1 METVLVSDAESA
13 SPLVRPLLLSV
24 IIPARNEEAALPAC
38 LASLLAQSEPGFALG
53 QQWELILVNDDST
66 DRTREIAAEAAA
78 AHPGITLLDAPL
90 LDPHA
95 VHRGPTGK
103 TKACWLGAQH
113 ASKAARWL
121 LFTDADTVHESG
133 NLSRAMHEA
142 EKYKVELLSY
152 SPRQL
157 VTGLWQRALMPL
169 VFSELAIAYPPR
181 QVNDPTSRIAAANGQ
196 FLLIARETY
205 FAVGGHRA
213 LTTAIEDVE
222 LAQNVKRN
230 EHAIRFRYAADALST
245 RMYRNLQDMIEGWTK
260 NLALL
265 FSQPL
270 GLAFMRLIDLLLLVG
285 LPLVLIGMPM
295 LIYWKQFILFLLWV
309 RVLWRYYARVSGS
322 NFPFADCAL
331 SVFGIPLFV
340 FLLVRSWMQHR
351 IYKRVGW
358 KGRSYRA
365 TR

>member
-1 METVLVSDAESA
+1 METPAPSAAESPA
-13 SPLVRPLLLSV
+13 IPLRPLLLSV
-24 IIPARNEEAALPAC
+24 IIPGRNEEASLPAC

-53 QQWELILVNDDST
+53 RQWELILVNDDST
-66 DRTREIAAEAAA
+66 DRTRDLAAEAAA
-78 AHPGITLLDAPL
+78 LHPGITLLDAPP
-90 LDPHA
+90 LDLNA
-95 VHRGPTGK
+95 AQRGATGK
-103 TKACWLGAQH
+103 TKACWIGAQQ
-113 ASKAARWL
+113 AGKSARWL
-121 LFTDADTVHESG
+121 LFTDADTVHEPG
-133 NLSRAMHEA
+133 NLSRALHEA

-181 QVNDPTSRIAAANGQ
+181 QVNDPASHIAAANGQ

-213 LTTAIEDVE
+213 LTTTIEDVE

-230 EHAIRFRYAADALST
+230 KYAIRFRYAADALST
-245 RMYRNLQDMIEGWTK
+245 HMYRNLQDMIEGWTK

-265 FSQPL
+265 FSSPVW
-270 GLAFMRLIDLLLLVG
+270 LAVLRLIDLLLLVG

-295 LIYWKQFILFLLWV
+295 LLYWKQIILFLLWV

-322 NFPFADCAL
+322 NFPLTDCAL

-358 KGRSYRA
+358 KGRIYRT